1 MCSSGVE
8 VVFGYGAQGVL
19 FAGGYSLQWISEA
32 STAPQLDLHEDER
45 LGSLVQNTMTSEIR
59 FRALLAQG
67 RTESCNLHGFR
78 LNLVVVLVDCA
89 SACPCCRFS
98 S

>member
-1 MCSSGVE
+1 VCSSGVE

-45 LGSLVQNTMTSEIR
+45 LGSLVQNTLTSEVR
-59 FRALLAQG
+59 FHALLTEG
-67 RTESCNLHGFR
+67 HTESLQLAR
-78 LNLVVVLVDCA
+78 I
-89 SACPCCRFS
+89 
-98 S
+98 